1 MFNTTNKYQK
11 ENKMNKLG
19 TALFLIAS
27 LSACAEQPIDC
38 SVFTEQN
45 ITGYI
50 LPFQKGASYKVEV
63 STGHYRKSNSGVGL
77 YAVDFNMPIGT
88 TIVAAR
94 AGKVV
99 AVRDKFKDWNGK
111 DLAENYVFIEHQ
123 DGTIARYF
131 HLTHNGALVSE
142 GERVTQGQIIAKS
155 GNTGQSGGPH
165 LHFDVQKC
173 GPNLPPNYNKLP
185 CGQTLPVIFKNTTPH
200 QCGLEAGKTYKA
212 L

>member
-1 MFNTTNKYQK
+1 
-11 ENKMNKLG
+11 MNKLG
-19 TALFLIAS
+19 TALLLIAS
-27 LSACAEQPIDC
+27 LSACAEQPLDC
-38 SVFTEQN
+38 SVFSEQN
-45 ITGYI
+45 SADYI
-50 LPFQKGASYKVEV
+50 LPFQKGASFKVEV
-63 STGHYRKSNSGVGL
+63 STGHYRKSNGGVGL

-99 AVRDKFKDWNGK
+99 AVRDEFEDWNGK

-142 GERVTQGQIIAKS
+142 GEHVTQGQVIAKS

-173 GPNLPPNYNKLP
+173 GPNLPPNYNKMP
-185 CGQTLPVIFKNTTPH
+185 CGQTLPVMFKNTSAH